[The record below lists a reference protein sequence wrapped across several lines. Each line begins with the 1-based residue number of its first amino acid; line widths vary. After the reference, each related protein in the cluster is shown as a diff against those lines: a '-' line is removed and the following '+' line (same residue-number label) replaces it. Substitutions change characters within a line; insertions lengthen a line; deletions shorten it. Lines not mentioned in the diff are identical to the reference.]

1 MSNINLK
8 DELLNAL
15 QNKPVSR
22 VPVASV
28 TQTGIVDLMDATG
41 AAWPEA
47 HSNPEMMVKLSYA
60 GYEIAGLEGVRL
72 PYCLTVLA
80 EALGCEVNIG
90 TKSRQPSIAN
100 HPLSKSIDGFAL
112 PENLLEIGRVPVI
125 LKAIEMMKEKVGDDL
140 AIIAGFEGPV
150 TLASDLVGVESFMM
164 WFIKKPENVVQ
175 LIDLATDA
183 CIEYANALVDHGAD
197 VICVA
202 DPVASPDLVSP
213 DMFDSIIKQR
223 LTKLAENINGIKVL
237 HICGNTTKILG
248 SMAECKFDALSIE
261 EKVKDIK
268 AAKEVTK
275 GQSLVGTVSAAVTM
289 FRGTPDQ
296 VKEEARSCLSNGI
309 NVLAPG
315 CGIAPTTPIAN
326 VKALV
331 EARNEF
337 YA

>member
-8 DELLNAL
+8 DELLDAL
-15 QNKPVSR
+15 QDKPVSR
-22 VPVASV
+22 VPVAAV

-60 GYEIAGLEGVRL
+60 GHEIAGLEAVRL
-72 PYCLTVLA
+72 SYCLTVLA
-80 EALGCEVNIG
+80 EALGCEIDMG
-90 TKSRQPSIAN
+90 TKNRQPYISK
-100 HPLSKSIDGFAL
+100 HPLSESIDGFAL
-112 PENLLEIGRVPVI
+112 PENLLEIGRIPAI
-125 LKAIEMMKEKVGDDL
+125 LKATEMMKEKVGDDL

-150 TLASDLVGVESFMM
+150 TLASDLVGVESYMM
-164 WFIKKPENVVQ
+164 WFIKKPDAVVQ

-213 DMFDSIIKQR
+213 KMFDSIIKQR
-223 LTKLAENINGIKVL
+223 MTKLAENMNGIRVL
-237 HICGNTTKILG
+237 HVCGNATKILG
-248 SMAECKFDALSIE
+248 SMVECKFDSLSIE
-261 EKVKDIK
+261 EKVTDIK
-268 AAKEVTK
+268 AAKEIAK
-275 GQSLVGTVSAAVTM
+275 GQSLVGNISAAVTM
-289 FRGTPDQ
+289 FSGTPDQ

-309 NVLAPG
+309 SVLGPG
-315 CGIAPTTPIAN
+315 CGIAPTTPLAN

-331 EARNEF
+331 EARDEF